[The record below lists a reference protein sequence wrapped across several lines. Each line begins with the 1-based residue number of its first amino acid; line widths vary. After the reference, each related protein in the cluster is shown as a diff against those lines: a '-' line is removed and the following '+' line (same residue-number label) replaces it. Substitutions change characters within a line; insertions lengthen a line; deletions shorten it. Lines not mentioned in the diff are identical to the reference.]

1 MSAEASANK
10 TKRHQD
16 CFANAADGVREKRKS
31 MLLHSCCGPCST
43 AVIER
48 LLDRYDLTV
57 YFYNPNITN
66 EGEYNKRL
74 EAQKIFI
81 DAYNAELPE
90 DRQVKLVEGPYD
102 PENWLMAVRGLE
114 DEPENGARCTK
125 CFEVRMKQTAEVA
138 EEQGFET
145 FATTLSVSPHKNTK
159 RINDIGYVLE
169 KDFEPEFLDESF
181 KKKDGFKR
189 STEMSKE
196 YDIYRQSYCGCIFS
210 EWPGHGPED
219 PSLER
224 RLETAEVSDDF
235 GAAVCSAP
243 EPESE
248 PAG

>member
-1 MSAEASANK
+1 MSVKANQDK
-10 TKRHQD
+10 IIRHHD
-16 CFANAADGVREKRKS
+16 GFADGAGGASEERKT

-66 EGEYNKRL
+66 EGEYKKRL

-81 DAYNAELPE
+81 DAYNRELPE

-114 DEPENGARCTK
+114 DEPENGARCVK
-125 CFEVRMKQTAEVA
+125 CFEVRMRQTAKVA
-138 EEQGFET
+138 DSQGFET
-145 FATTLSVSPHKNTK
+145 FASTLSVSPHKNTK
-159 RINDIGYVLE
+159 QINDIGYVLE
-169 KDFEPEFLDESF
+169 KEFEPEFLDESF

-196 YDIYRQSYCGCIFS
+196 YGIYRQSYCGCIFS

-224 RLETAEVSDDF
+224 RLQE
-235 GAAVCSAP
+235 
-243 EPESE
+243 
-248 PAG
+248 